1 MAKIGLKRGDRCRFA
16 KHRRR
21 RQTFGHITPFSGG
34 AVRIYITN
42 VCGRDTGALQ
52 RPLDADLHGFP
63 LRLSNMGGVAVGME
77 TGELGVDRC
86 TACQGMFQRLKD
98 QRARPFA
105 NYQTIA
111 LLIKRCRCGVRRVI
125 TLAGGKQGVEHRAS
139 DGQSSSAPP
148 ATITV

>member
-1 MAKIGLKRGDRCRFA
+1 M
-16 KHRRR
+16 
-21 RQTFGHITPFSGG
+21 
-34 AVRIYITN
+34 RIYITN

-86 TACQGMFQRLKD
+86 TACRGMFQRLKD

-111 LLIKRCRCGVRRVI
+111 LLIKGAGVVCGASLRWLVANRVSN
-125 TLAGGKQGVEHRAS
+125 TAAS